1 MLGLPA
7 STEIHK
13 LITRKRV
20 YEHFG
25 ADMSAE
31 RRKRFEADIARM
43 VLTNEI
49 SPVSI
54 NLPAGEQVQ
63 SFFVLQVTLKG
74 KEFDAQNI
82 ALLARLFGQR
92 LVMMLEYEGRQRLA
106 LWQGR
111 LYMTEWADAGAWTL
125 PLTGLNLDQAWEHIV
140 AQTAGIDREPG
151 RALDE
156 QLARAA
162 QREKL
167 QKEIVRLEKQARAE
181 RQPKKKFELV
191 QKIKAYRQNLEVNRH
206 ESNI

>member
-43 VLTNEI
+43 VLTNEV

-111 LYMTEWADAGAWTL
+111 LYLTEWADAGAWTL

-140 AQTAGIDREPG
+140 AQIAGIDREPG
-151 RALDE
+151 RDLDE
-156 QLARAA
+156 QLAQAA

-167 QKEIVRLEKQARAE
+167 QKEIARLEKQARAE

-191 QKIKAYRQNLEVNRH
+191 QKIKAKQKEMGVTL
-206 ESNI
+206 

>member
-43 VLTNEI
+43 VLTNEV

-63 SFFVLQVTLKG
+63 NFFVLQVTLKE

-111 LYMTEWADAGAWTL
+111 LYLTEWADAGAWTL

-140 AQTAGIDREPG
+140 AQIAGIDREPG

-156 QLARAA
+156 QLAQAT

-167 QKEIVRLEKQARAE
+167 QKEIARLEKQARAE

-191 QKIKAYRQNLEVNRH
+191 NKLRRLQKLILSVKEG
-206 ESNI
+206 

>member
-7 STEIHK
+7 STEIHM

-25 ADMSAE
+25 ADMNAE

-43 VLTNEI
+43 VLTNEV

-74 KEFDAQNI
+74 KEFDSQNI

-111 LYMTEWADAGAWTL
+111 LYLTEWADAGAWTL

-140 AQTAGIDREPG
+140 AQIAGIDREPG
-151 RALDE
+151 RDLDE

-167 QKEIVRLEKQARAE
+167 QKEIARLEKQARAE

-191 QKIKAYRQNLEVNRH
+191 QKIKAKQKEMGVTL
-206 ESNI
+206 

>member
-25 ADMSAE
+25 ADMNAE

-43 VLTNEI
+43 VLTNEV

-111 LYMTEWADAGAWTL
+111 LYLTEWADAGAWTL

-140 AQTAGIDREPG
+140 AQIAGIDREPG
-151 RALDE
+151 RDLDE
-156 QLARAA
+156 QLAQAA

-167 QKEIVRLEKQARAE
+167 QKEIARLEKQARAE

-191 QKIKAYRQNLEVNRH
+191 QKIKAKQKEMGVTL
-206 ESNI
+206 

>member
-43 VLTNEI
+43 VLTNEV

-63 SFFVLQVTLKG
+63 SFFVLQVTLKE

-82 ALLARLFGQR
+82 ALPARLFGQR
-92 LVMMLEYEGRQRLA
+92 LVMMLEYEGWQRLA

-140 AQTAGIDREPG
+140 AQIAGIDREPG

-156 QLARAA
+156 QLAQAA

-167 QKEIVRLEKQARAE
+167 QKEIARLEKQARAE

-191 QKIKAYRQNLEVNRH
+191 QKIKAKQQEMEELSH
-206 ESNI
+206 G